1 MVYLK
6 GFSLVSEN
14 AENIILSE
22 EKRTYFH
29 NQYPFR
35 IFPKKEFKDIK
46 FSDVTILYGG
56 NGSGKST
63 ILNIIANKLNCDGS
77 FGVHGEMMI
86 KYLERCKF
94 ETSMEYFE
102 EDKIIRS
109 DDVFDYISNI
119 RRINS
124 LGFSQREKLFREY
137 FDNKNKTIDAKR
149 KSASNYV
156 RNRVID
162 KDVK

>member
-1 MVYLK
+1 
-6 GFSLVSEN
+6 
-14 AENIILSE
+14 
-22 EKRTYFH
+22 
-29 NQYPFR
+29 
-35 IFPKKEFKDIK
+35 
-46 FSDVTILYGG
+46 
-56 NGSGKST
+56 
-63 ILNIIANKLNCDGS
+63 
-77 FGVHGEMMI
+77 MI

-109 DDVFDYISNI
+109 DDVFDYISNV
-119 RRINS
+119 RRINNQ
-124 LGFSQREKLFREY
+124 GFGRREMLFREY

-156 RNRVID
+156 RNRVLD